1 MESEYVYFFLLTML
15 PYALGTAHF
24 ACTMVLLIR
33 WAVLRSARSRD
44 RIIRPDM
51 HKYASITYPRSFK
64 VLALIVI
71 GGYLLVIIPAIVWA
85 IALALHASNPLIS
98 AIIAAIIGFICL
110 AALIRLPLSHKES
123 AAIVDSRGLTI
134 EYKDGEKNTIGV
146 RGYKGYL
153 GQTKKR
159 GFRLVYEGEDGKD
172 EYVYLP
178 FLSERD
184 AILVG
189 QDLISLRDH
198 GCIEPPK
205 AQKPAAQPAAAPVSI
220 PVRTHEEQKKIEE
233 KIAYTDPINAGG
245 EIGDKAK
252 YRDYL
257 EDVLAK
263 IPFEKRD
270 EIIKLVLQGNKIEA
284 MRVCQRAS
292 GEGLKIASDLFGNYL
307 MFPNLKYFNCRI
319 CVRIADSSKIR
330 DSFREYNGIY
340 TDPDK
345 CYISAEGDLGDNW
358 HYIELSA
365 STSDP
370 ADFSFAEFMN
380 ILIWMGD
387 LTHDVFAYAKPNNTY
402 PGMGSSAVDKVGDWT
417 NTEPFYAEPDRND
430 ELTESCVGIM
440 NGKEFRFVVT
450 ELAVSY
456 KKELN
461 SGSDVESYISKKH
474 RVKLS

>member
-1 MESEYVYFFLLTML
+1 MEPEYIGYYLLAML

-24 ACTMVLLIR
+24 ACTIVLLVR

-51 HKYASITYPRSFK
+51 HRYASITYPRSFK
-64 VLALIVI
+64 VLAIIVI
-71 GGYLLVIIPAIVWA
+71 GGYLLGVFPAIVLA
-85 IALALHASNPLIS
+85 FAMAIFKVNPVIPVVISELLGLIALIALARA
-98 AIIAAIIGFICL
+98 
-110 AALIRLPLSHKES
+110 PLSHKEA

-134 EYKDGEKNTIGV
+134 EFKDGEKNTIGV

-153 GQTKKR
+153 GQTKKH
-159 GFRLVYEGEDGKD
+159 GFRLVYENEDGKT

-189 QDLISLRDH
+189 QDLINLRDH
-198 GCIEPPK
+198 GYIEPPK
-205 AQKPAAQPAAAPVSI
+205 NNTVQAAAPAAPATI
-220 PVRTHEEQKKIEE
+220 PVRTPEEQKKIEE
-233 KIAYTDPINAGG
+233 KIAYTGPINQGA
-245 EIGDKAK
+245 EINDKAK
-252 YRDYL
+252 YRNYL
-257 EDVLAK
+257 EGVLAK

-270 EIIKLVLQGNKIEA
+270 EIIKLVLQGRKAEA
-284 MRVCQRAS
+284 MRECQRAA
-292 GEGLKIASDLFGNYL
+292 GEGLRIVSDLFGNYL

-319 CVRIADSSKIR
+319 YVRIADSGNIR
-330 DSFREYNGIY
+330 KSFREYNGIY

-345 CYISAEGDLGDNW
+345 SYISAEGDLGDNW

-365 STSDP
+365 ATSDP
-370 ADFSFAEFMN
+370 EDFTFAEFMN
-380 ILIWMGD
+380 ILIWLSD
-387 LTHDVFAYAKPNNTY
+387 LTNDVFAYAKPNNTY
-402 PGMGSSAVDKVGDWT
+402 PGMGNSAVDKVGDWT

-430 ELTESCVGIM
+430 ALGESCVGIM

-456 KKELN
+456 NNEVV
-461 SGSDVESYISKKH
+461 SVSDLESYISKKH
-474 RVKLS
+474 RVKFS

>member
-1 MESEYVYFFLLTML
+1 MEPEYIGYYLLAML

-24 ACTMVLLIR
+24 ACTIVLLVR

-51 HKYASITYPRSFK
+51 HRYASITYPRSFK
-64 VLALIVI
+64 VLAIIVI
-71 GGYLLVIIPAIVWA
+71 GGYLLGVFPAIVLA
-85 IALALHASNPLIS
+85 FAMAIFKVNPVIPVAISELLGLIALIALARA
-98 AIIAAIIGFICL
+98 
-110 AALIRLPLSHKES
+110 PLSHKEA

-134 EYKDGEKNTIGV
+134 EFKDGEKNTIGV

-153 GQTKKR
+153 GQTKKH
-159 GFRLVYEGEDGKD
+159 GFRLVYEGDDGKD

-189 QDLISLRDH
+189 QDLNTLRDH
-198 GCIEPPK
+198 GYIEPPK
-205 AQKPAAQPAAAPVSI
+205 NPVQAAAPAAPATI
-220 PVRTHEEQKKIEE
+220 PVRTPEEKKKIEE
-233 KIAYTDPINAGG
+233 KIAYTSPINAGG
-245 EIGDKAK
+245 EIDDKAK

-257 EDVLAK
+257 EGVLAK
-263 IPFEKRD
+263 IPFDKKD
-270 EIIKLVLQGNKIEA
+270 EISKMVLQGKKVEA
-284 MRVCQRAS
+284 MRECQRAA
-292 GEGLKIASDLFGNYL
+292 GEGLRIASDLFGNYL

-319 CVRIADSSKIR
+319 YVRIADSENIR
-330 DSFREYNGIY
+330 KSFNEYNGIY

-365 STSDP
+365 ATSDP
-370 ADFSFAEFMN
+370 SDFSFAEFMN
-380 ILIWMGD
+380 ILIWLSD
-387 LTHDVFAYAKPNNTY
+387 LTYDVFAYAKPNNTY
-402 PGMGSSAVDKVGDWT
+402 PGMGNSAVDKVGDWT

-430 ELTESCVGIM
+430 KFGDSCVGIM
-440 NGKEFRFVVT
+440 NGKEFKFVVT

-456 KKELN
+456 KNEVAYR
-461 SGSDVESYISKKH
+461 SDLESYICKKH
-474 RVKLS
+474 KVKPY